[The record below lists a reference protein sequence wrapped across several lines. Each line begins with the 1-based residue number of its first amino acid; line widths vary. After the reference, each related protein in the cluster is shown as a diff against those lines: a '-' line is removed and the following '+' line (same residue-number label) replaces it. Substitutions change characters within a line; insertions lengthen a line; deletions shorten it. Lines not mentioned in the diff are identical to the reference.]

1 MASAKSTGLT
11 TTERLL
17 AEFCDRSFLRLWSYA
32 NPFKDDKN
40 ELCDLLAVFGKH
52 VFVFFDRENQ
62 LPDAPEKDPQVL
74 WDRWKRN
81 VIDRQVGTAH
91 GAERYIR
98 SGRAIFLDAKNIS
111 PFPLNIDRDQMMVH
125 KIVVAHGAKEACQEF
140 SEDNIYGS
148 LGVSYGDSEEGLP
161 FPFMV
166 HIARSNPVHILDSH
180 NLPIIFGELD
190 TVTDFTTYL
199 EAKEDAIARFDMLSY
214 CGEEDLLAHYL
225 VNFDKEKRRHFI
237 GPRDPTINAV
247 MIGEGE
253 WFDFS
258 RSDVYTK
265 TKRAAEVSYIWD
277 ELIQRTCQNF
287 LDGTLIGNA
296 DFFRGRS
303 AIYEMAREPRFF
315 RRALGEQIVRAIN
328 AFPDT
333 PGRLMRNLSFFP
345 SYQEGNGYVFLQLK
359 ADPAIRAEPN
369 YRKMRQTALEIAC
382 GAAKNKMPDLKNVI
396 GIAIDA
402 PKFFQDN
409 SEDFILMPCETWTD
423 EMRARYEEANEG
435 FQFLKSDALRAHRR
449 TVTEFLPPEEE
460 PNTGTKKTGRNEPC
474 PCGSGRKYKKCHGA

>member
-1 MASAKSTGLT
+1 MTLTKSTGLT

-40 ELCDLLAVFGKH
+40 ELCDLLAVFGNH

-98 SGRAIFLDAKNIS
+98 SGRAIFLDAKNTI
-111 PFPLNIDRDQMMVH
+111 PFPLNIDRDHMIVH
-125 KIVVAHGAKEACQEF
+125 KIIVAHGAKEACQKF
-140 SEDNIYGS
+140 SKDNVYGS
-148 LGVSYGDSEEGLP
+148 LGISYGDSPEGLP

-166 HIARSNPVHILDSH
+166 HVTKSNPVHILDSH

-190 TVTDFTTYL
+190 TVTDFATYL
-199 EAKEDAIARFDMLSY
+199 EAKGEAIAKFDMLSY

-225 VNFDKEKRRHFI
+225 VNFDKEKKRHFI
-237 GPRDPTINAV
+237 GPRDQTINAV

-253 WFDFS
+253 WLDFS
-258 RSDVYTK
+258 RSDVYTN
-265 TKRAAEVSYIWD
+265 TKRATEVSYIWD

-296 DFFRGRS
+296 DFFQGRS

-315 RRALGEQIVRAIN
+315 RRELGEQIVRAIN
-328 AFPDT
+328 AFPESS
-333 PGRLMRNLSFFP
+333 GRLMRNLSFFP
-345 SYQEGNGYVFLQLK
+345 SYQQGNG
-359 ADPAIRAEPN
+359 
-369 YRKMRQTALEIAC
+369 
-382 GAAKNKMPDLKNVI
+382 
-396 GIAIDA
+396 
-402 PKFFQDN
+402 
-409 SEDFILMPCETWTD
+409 
-423 EMRARYEEANEG
+423 
-435 FQFLKSDALRAHRR
+435 
-449 TVTEFLPPEEE
+449 
-460 PNTGTKKTGRNEPC
+460 
-474 PCGSGRKYKKCHGA
+474 